1 MLVDAARYEWTTVER
16 DPHLVEKQNKLAISL
31 YSAFDAEPFEDG
43 MDHPA
48 DQIIENALRSTSD
61 ERILEQFGALCLD
74 IERPS
79 FASSILRCLG
89 RQTDI
94 GNAAW
99 RAGVVRNA
107 LATAD
112 IEIRDAAVHAAESW
126 GGAKIVDVLMSHN
139 EPEPWLRDY
148 VREVIDDLVE

>member
-1 MLVDAARYEWTTVER
+1 MI
-16 DPHLVEKQNKLAISL
+16 EKQNKLSILL
-31 YSAFDAEPFEDG
+31 YSAFEAEPLEDE

-48 DQIIENALRSTSD
+48 DQIIANALPNTRD

-79 FASSILRCLG
+79 FASSTLRCLG

-99 RAGVVRNA
+99 RAGLVRNA
-107 LATAD
+107 LATDD
-112 IEIRDAAVHAAESW
+112 IEIRDAAVHAAEFW
-126 GGAKIVDVLMSHN
+126 GGAEIVYILISHN
-139 EPEPWLRDY
+139 ETEPWLRNY
-148 VREVIDDLVE
+148 VREVIDHLAE

>member
-16 DPHLVEKQNKLAISL
+16 DPHMIEKQNKLSIAL
-31 YSAFDAEPFEDG
+31 YSAFEEEPFENG

-48 DQIIENALRSTSD
+48 DQIIEDALRSSRD
-61 ERILEQFGALCLD
+61 ERILEQFSALCLD
-74 IERPS
+74 IERPNV
-79 FASSILRCLG
+79 ASSILRCLG

-99 RAGVVRNA
+99 RAGLVRDA

-126 GGAKIVDVLMSHN
+126 GGAEIVDVLISHN
-139 EPEPWLRDY
+139 EPEPWLRDCIP
-148 VREVIDDLVE
+148 EIIDDLVE